1 MLRET
6 VVLSWIPTKTIQS
19 LSLRE
24 TVVLSW
30 IPTKTIQSLSLR
42 ETVVLSLTPTQD
54 NSISKPKS
62 PWGFPVG
69 ISLGFYRD
77 CLYKFLCALQTLS

>member
-1 MLRET
+1 M
-6 VVLSWIPTKTIQS
+6 
-19 LSLRE
+19 LRE

-54 NSISKPKS
+54 NIKPNPKNSSS
-62 PWGFPVG
+62 PEFVSGPRLQNIRLFQD
-69 ISLGFYRD
+69 ILQDFKAIKQSFS
-77 CLYKFLCALQTLS
+77 CFLSTP

>member
-1 MLRET
+1 M
-6 VVLSWIPTKTIQS
+6 
-19 LSLRE
+19 LRE

-54 NSISKPKS
+54 NSISKPK
-62 PWGFPVG
+62 
-69 ISLGFYRD
+69 RD
-77 CLYKFLCALQTLS
+77 GGPKFDSYSR